1 MTLAAIIGPL
11 IGLLLLNLLVI
22 IHELGHFIVARR
34 NGVEVE
40 EFGLGF
46 PPRMVSWTGGRG
58 FWRCRYSLNWLPIGG
73 FVRLKGEHNSSREP
87 GSYGAAPLKAKLK
100 ILLAGVVA
108 NFLVGVVLL
117 TILAA
122 TGLPRLLPAEPLFSD
137 RQQWSIPADTH
148 IRDRQ
153 VRLAQVAPESAA
165 GRAGLQPGD
174 RIVAISG
181 LAVGSQSHWQAELAA
196 RAGERVE
203 LTVVRGRSTQAMVVE
218 LSSTPIEAAGDRY
231 LETESSE
238 LIFQTHTWS
247 APLTGVLLAVQYTGL
262 TIEGV
267 GHALWALVS
276 GSPETAKELVSG
288 PIGILQIIQ
297 LVVFNSWS
305 LLVMV
310 VALISL
316 SLAVMNLLPIPALD
330 GGQALMTVWFE
341 KVLGRPLTLVWEKRL
356 QLAGFAL
363 IITLVLL
370 ITIFVDVP
378 RLFG

>member
-46 PPRMVSWTGGRG
+46 PPRIVSWTGGRG

-73 FVRLKGEHNSSREP
+73 FVRLKGEHNSSRQP
-87 GSYGAAPLKAKLK
+87 GSYGAAPLGVKLK
-100 ILLAGVVA
+100 ILLAGVAA

-153 VRLAQVAPESAA
+153 VRLAQVAPDSAA

-174 RIVAISG
+174 RIVAING
-181 LAVGSQSHWQAELAA
+181 RAVGSQSHWQTELAA
-196 RAGERVE
+196 QAGERVE
-203 LTVVRGRSTQAMVVE
+203 LTVVRGRFDPGGGGRTVAD
-218 LSSTPIEAAGDRY
+218 PNR
-231 LETESSE
+231 
-238 LIFQTHTWS
+238 
-247 APLTGVLLAVQYTGL
+247 
-262 TIEGV
+262 GV
-267 GHALWALVS
+267 G
-276 GSPETAKELVSG
+276 
-288 PIGILQIIQ
+288 
-297 LVVFNSWS
+297 
-305 LLVMV
+305 
-310 VALISL
+310 
-316 SLAVMNLLPIPALD
+316 
-330 GGQALMTVWFE
+330 
-341 KVLGRPLTLVWEKRL
+341 
-356 QLAGFAL
+356 
-363 IITLVLL
+363 
-370 ITIFVDVP
+370 
-378 RLFG
+378 